1 MPSKDDDIEV
11 GSRSSDVES
20 RSPSTVTAL
29 LSEFATTTT
38 AHGIPNI
45 YSARSIIEKIFWTLS
60 FLVCLGVFLW
70 QSETLI
76 ADYLSFPYTTR
87 TDIITSAALQFPAI
101 TLCNV
106 NMMRRSKLM
115 NTRFQGLLKLDESS
129 TSTNYDYSD
138 WFSSQY
144 NQEIRGDES
153 PTVSSSGPPGT
164 NYDYSDWFSSQYNP
178 EIRGDESPTVSSSGP
193 PGTNYDYSDW
203 FSSQYNPEIRGDESP
218 TVSSSGPPGTNYDY
232 SDWFSSQYNPEIRGD
247 ESPTVSSSGPP
258 ATSAQTSSA
267 TQGESS
273 PSPPPESQDD
283 SSSSSVSSSQYETFS
298 FFQSWWDSSQFDFY
312 NYDWQGVQGSSDW
325 EAIVEQSRDPDFY
338 DVRSLLNPSLE
349 ELREYGHQ
357 PEDLI
362 LQCSFDRRNC
372 SYKNF
377 TMWQHGD
384 YGNCFTFNGANPA
397 DKAKVARYTGRTGAQ
412 YGLHLTL
419 FVEQPEYV
427 GLLSTDSGVK
437 VSIHPPTVQPFPED
451 DGITVST
458 GQKTSIS
465 LREVNVTRL
474 GGRYGFPCTRDGSN
488 TNFTEMAEFSY
499 SDRACYKMCLQR
511 ALLDRCK
518 CITDI
523 RLINTTQCTSLNSTQ
538 ERCLQLVLYLYETNT
553 LGCACPISCRKN
565 LVNLIIYF
573 EELNYELNLQV
584 ATNSIASLLGNL
596 GGILGLYIG
605 MSFMSIGEIIL
616 LFGCI
621 LQILAKR
628 IRRHPT
634 SPAEE
639 AKESPRADTAADED
653 QSKRDNC
660 RRVLI
665 SLIVAVLLLIIAA
678 VVCLVVLYARGTIA
692 FAL

>member
-1 MPSKDDDIEV
+1 MEAANKQGRIGRSSEKKKPHKDDDIEV
-11 GSRSSDVES
+11 GSRGSEVES

-45 YSARSIIEKIFWTLS
+45 YSARSIIEKIFWTLA

-70 QSETLI
+70 QSQTLI
-76 ADYLSFPYTTR
+76 AEYLSFPYTTR
-87 TDIITSAALQFPAI
+87 TDIITSSSLLFPAI
-101 TLCNV
+101 TICNV
-106 NMMRRSKLM
+106 NMMRRSM
-115 NTRFQGLLKLDESS
+115 MINTRFEGLLKLDESL
-129 TSTNYDYSD
+129 TGTDYDYSE
-138 WFSSQY
+138 WFSSQFF
-144 NQEIRGDES
+144 QDMGGEES
-153 PTVSSSGPPGT
+153 PAVSA
-164 NYDYSDWFSSQYNP
+164 
-178 EIRGDESPTVSSSGP
+178 
-193 PGTNYDYSDW
+193 
-203 FSSQYNPEIRGDESP
+203 
-218 TVSSSGPPGTNYDY
+218 
-232 SDWFSSQYNPEIRGD
+232 
-247 ESPTVSSSGPP
+247 SGPP

-267 TQGESS
+267 TQGGSSESPDYS
-273 PSPPPESQDD
+273 PD
-283 SSSSSVSSSQYETFS
+283 SSSQLHELFS
-298 FFQSWWDSSQFDFY
+298 FVGSSWDTSQFDFY
-312 NYDWQGVQGSSDW
+312 TYDWQGVQGSSDW
-325 EAIVEQSRDPDFY
+325 QGIVEQSRDPDFY
-338 DVRSLLNPSLE
+338 DVRSLLNPSLD

-397 DKAKVARYTGRTGAQ
+397 DKAKIARKTGRTGAQ

-419 FVEQPEYV
+419 FVEQPEYI

-465 LREVNVTRL
+465 LREVNITRL
-474 GGRYGFPCTRDGSN
+474 GGRYGDPCTRDGTN

-499 SDRACYKMCLQR
+499 SNRACYKMCLQKT
-511 ALLDRCK
+511 LLDRCK

-553 LGCACPISCRKN
+553 LECACPISCSEIMYRPNAFAALWPAERYEEHLALQLIKINEKAARTLNNTELSRKN
-565 LVNLIIYF
+565 LVNLIVYF

-628 IRRHPT
+628 IRRQPT
-634 SPAEE
+634 SPTEE
-639 AKESPRADTAADED
+639 AKESPRADAADEE

-665 SLIVAVLLLIIAA
+665 ALIVAVLLLIIAA
-678 VVCLVVLYARGTIA
+678 VVCLVVLFVRGTIVFA
-692 FAL
+692 F

>member
-11 GSRSSDVES
+11 GSRGFDVES

-45 YSARSIIEKIFWTLS
+45 YSARSIIEKIFWTLA
-60 FLVCLGVFLW
+60 FLVCLGVFLR
-70 QSETLI
+70 QSEILI

-106 NMMRRSKLM
+106 NMMRRSKLI

-129 TSTNYDYSD
+129 TSTNYDYSE

-144 NQEIRGDES
+144 NQEIRGDEF
-153 PTVSSSGPPGT
+153 PTVSA
-164 NYDYSDWFSSQYNP
+164 
-178 EIRGDESPTVSSSGP
+178 
-193 PGTNYDYSDW
+193 
-203 FSSQYNPEIRGDESP
+203 
-218 TVSSSGPPGTNYDY
+218 
-232 SDWFSSQYNPEIRGD
+232 
-247 ESPTVSSSGPP
+247 SGPP

-267 TQGESS
+267 TQGGSS

-298 FFQSWWDSSQFDFY
+298 FFQSSWDTSQFDFY
-312 NYDWQGVQGSSDW
+312 NYDWQGVQGSNDW
-325 EAIVEQSRDPDFY
+325 PAIVEQSRDPDFY

-474 GGRYGFPCTRDGSN
+474 GGRYGVPCTRDGTN

-499 SDRACYKMCLQR
+499 SNRACYKMCLQK

-553 LGCACPISCRKN
+553 LECACPISCSEIMYRPNAFAALWPAERYEEHLALQLIKINEKAARTLNNTELSRKN
-565 LVNLIIYF
+565 LVNLIVYF

-584 ATNSIASLLGNL
+584 ATNSIASLLGEL

-616 LFGCI
+616 LFGFI
-621 LQILAKR
+621 FQILAKR
-628 IRRHPT
+628 IRRQPT
-634 SPAEE
+634 SPTEE
-639 AKESPRADTAADED
+639 AKESPRADAADEV
-653 QSKRDNC
+653 QGAMQLRDN
-660 RRVLI
+660 
-665 SLIVAVLLLIIAA
+665 IVAA
-678 VVCLVVLYARGTIA
+678 C
-692 FAL
+692 